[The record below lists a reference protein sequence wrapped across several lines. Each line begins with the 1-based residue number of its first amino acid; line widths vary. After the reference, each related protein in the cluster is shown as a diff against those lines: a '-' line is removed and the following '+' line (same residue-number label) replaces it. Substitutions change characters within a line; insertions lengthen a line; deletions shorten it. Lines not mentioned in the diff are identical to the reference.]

1 MPTNFSRKAS
11 LIAVGALAASF
22 AGAQDPVR
30 VDPNPQHYKVEVEN
44 DQVRVLHVRLG
55 PKETSPMH
63 YHPQTVVISQ
73 SEVLLRFTYL
83 DGKTE
88 ERMTTA
94 GSIRFRLPVTHTA
107 ENLSDKDFDA
117 IEIELKPL
125 PKSQ

>member
-1 MPTNFSRKAS
+1 MRANLRMIS
-11 LIAVGALAASF
+11 LLTALGALAMSSAL
-22 AGAQDPVR
+22 AQDPVK
-30 VDPNPQHYKVEVEN
+30 VDENPSHYKVELEN
-44 DQVRVLHVRLG
+44 DQVRVLHVHLG

-73 SEVLLRFTYL
+73 SEVRLRFTYP

-88 ERMTTA
+88 ERPTTA
-94 GSIRFRLPVTHTA
+94 GSIRFRPPVTHTA

>member
-1 MPTNFSRKAS
+1 MRANLPLMSR
-11 LIAVGALAASF
+11 LTALAALATSP
-22 AGAQDPVR
+22 ALAQDPVK
-30 VDPNPQHYKVEVEN
+30 VDNNPSHYKVEVEN

-63 YHPQTVVISQ
+63 YHPATVVIGQ
-73 SEVLLRFTYL
+73 SDVRLRFTYP

-94 GSIRFRLPVTHTA
+94 GSIRFRAAVTHTA

-117 IEIELKPL
+117 IEVELKPS